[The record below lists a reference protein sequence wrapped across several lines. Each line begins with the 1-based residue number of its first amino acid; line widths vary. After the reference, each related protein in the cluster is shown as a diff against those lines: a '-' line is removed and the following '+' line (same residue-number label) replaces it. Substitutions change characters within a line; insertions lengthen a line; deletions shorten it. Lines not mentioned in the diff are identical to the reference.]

1 MTGKTAPSS
10 TRMVASAASA
20 AVSPDHQVP
29 AAPQRSSAPAASAPA
44 SLDTATKSP
53 PAGVITPA
61 PGAERQP
68 VDLQSRYA
76 AARDALQRALLAL
89 RSRDEKIAELE
100 RDLQSRGEELEGLS
114 RELAFTSSKLS
125 DSHQSS
131 CRLFDAFCLSLPG
144 KVLGSRFEIVQ
155 HIGAGGYGV
164 VFQAIDRKTHREVA
178 LKLLRNA
185 GNGRGENPWGALP
198 VAGSPAFQ
206 LAHPNIAAIL
216 DTGVATE
223 GIPFVA
229 MELLRGRNLADVLR
243 ERGSLSAGHA
253 MHIAHAVSLG
263 LSEAHRWN
271 VVHRD
276 IKPANIFLARLG
288 GGTVVKILDFGMARV
303 MPQPEVDRGPVA
315 GTPNY
320 VAPERLRRE
329 AYDARVDVYSL
340 GVLLYALLG
349 VAVEVPDGRSSGAP
363 TPALHEVRADV
374 PRPLS
379 LLAARAIRQSPGS
392 RPTAAELSAALG
404 EQLCYPAHLSELL
417 SHHPMVVTASKDVT
431 LESVELAAVS
441 RDEDTMPHLK
451 LRT

>member
-1 MTGKTAPSS
+1 
-10 TRMVASAASA
+10 
-20 AVSPDHQVP
+20 VS
-29 AAPQRSSAPAASAPA
+29 AAPQGSASAPLREA
-44 SLDTATKSP
+44 PTSIAPSAKPTIPRD
-53 PAGVITPA
+53 VTPF
-61 PGAERQP
+61 PGAERRP
-68 VDLQSRYA
+68 ADLQLRYD

-100 RDLQSRGEELEGLS
+100 RDLLSRGEALEDLG
-114 RELAFTSSKLS
+114 RELALTSSRLS

-131 CRLFDAFCLSLPG
+131 CRLFDAFCSSLPG
-144 KVLGSRFEIVQ
+144 KVLGGRFEIVQ
-155 HIGAGGYGV
+155 HIGSGGYGV
-164 VFQAIDRKTHREVA
+164 VYQAVDRKTHREIA
-178 LKLLRNA
+178 LKLLRNP
-185 GNGRGENPWGALP
+185 GGSRSESSWGALP
-198 VAGSPAFQ
+198 LPGSPAFQ

-216 DTGVATE
+216 DTGIATE

-229 MELLRGRNLADVLR
+229 MELLRGRNVADVLR
-243 ERGSLSAGHA
+243 ERRSLSAGHA

-263 LSEAHRWN
+263 LAEAHRWN

-276 IKPANIFLARLG
+276 IKPANVFLARLG

-303 MPQPEVDRGPVA
+303 MPQPEVDYGPIA
-315 GTPNY
+315 GTPSY

-340 GVLLYALLG
+340 GVLIYALLG
-349 VAVEVPDGRSSGAP
+349 VAVEPPGDARVSGAP

-392 RPTAAELSAALG
+392 RPTAAEMATALG

-417 SHHPMVVTASKDVT
+417 SHHPMVVTGSKDIT

-451 LRT
+451 SRT

>member
-1 MTGKTAPSS
+1 MDAPL
-10 TRMVASAASA
+10 
-20 AVSPDHQVP
+20 
-29 AAPQRSSAPAASAPA
+29 
-44 SLDTATKSP
+44 SLDTSATSP
-53 PAGVITPA
+53 PPAVVTPA
-61 PGAERQP
+61 PGAERGP
-68 VDLQSRYA
+68 VDLHSRYA

-100 RDLQSRGEELEGLS
+100 RDLQNRGEELQGLS
-114 RELAFTSSKLS
+114 RELALTSSRLS

-131 CRLFDAFCLSLPG
+131 CRLFDAFCASLPG
-144 KVLGSRFEIVQ
+144 KVLGGRFEIVQ
-155 HIGAGGYGV
+155 QIGSGGYGV
-164 VFQAIDRKTHREVA
+164 VYQAVDRKTHREVA
-178 LKLLRNA
+178 LKLVRANA
-185 GNGRGENPWGALP
+185 NGRGESPWGALP
-198 VAGSPAFQ
+198 VPGSPTFQ

-216 DTGVATE
+216 DTGIATE

-229 MELLRGRNLADVLR
+229 MELLRGRNVADVLR

-263 LSEAHRWN
+263 LAEAHRWN

-276 IKPANIFLARLG
+276 IKPANVFLARLG
-288 GGTVVKILDFGMARV
+288 GGTVVKVLDFGMARV
-303 MPQPEVDRGPVA
+303 MPGPEVDRGPIA
-315 GTPNY
+315 GTPSY

-340 GVLLYALLG
+340 GVLIYALLG
-349 VAVEVPDGRSSGAP
+349 VAVEPPGDARASGAP

-379 LLAARAIRQSPGS
+379 LLAARAIRHAPSS
-392 RPTAAELSAALG
+392 RPTAAEMATALG

-417 SHHPMVVTASKDVT
+417 SHHPMVVTASKDIT

-451 LRT
+451 TRA